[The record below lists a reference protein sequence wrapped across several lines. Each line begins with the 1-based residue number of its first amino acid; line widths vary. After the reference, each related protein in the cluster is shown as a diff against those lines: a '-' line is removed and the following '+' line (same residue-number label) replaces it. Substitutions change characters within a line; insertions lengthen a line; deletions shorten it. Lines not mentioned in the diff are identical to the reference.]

1 MAKKIITYRIDNEDE
16 KKLMMIEETFK
27 READEEGIILNR
39 TISMSK
45 IINLAFD
52 KIFNDGTSSTQFEQS
67 LLKNIEEKISDGFDM
82 INNTLV
88 EKDRRSNDMELTL
101 TELIEDVELILKLLP
116 YSKEYRNPDNSD
128 KTREILELVQS
139 KSMFRKYTQ
148 SKAKKVNELKK
159 NKIVKK
165 EISIMADNKKKKRT
179 YELDEATIVQLNQIV
194 EVMKLREET
203 GSDGKMYSLNIAV
216 AEAIN
221 YYYNTVVNCNPTFF
235 TRIASSITSSLM
247 YRYLKPFTETAN
259 QMLINDVRQKIFNE
273 ALADKLV

>member
-52 KIFNDGTSSTQFEQS
+52 KIFNDGTSSIQFEQS

-88 EKDRRSNDMELTL
+88 EKDRRSNDIERTL

-148 SKAKKVNELKK
+148 SKAKKVIELK
-159 NKIVKK
+159 
-165 EISIMADNKKKKRT
+165 R
-179 YELDEATIVQLNQIV
+179 
-194 EVMKLREET
+194 
-203 GSDGKMYSLNIAV
+203 
-216 AEAIN
+216 IN
-221 YYYNTVVNCNPTFF
+221 SQKGDKYNG
-235 TRIASSITSSLM
+235 
-247 YRYLKPFTETAN
+247 
-259 QMLINDVRQKIFNE
+259 RQ
-273 ALADKLV
+273 